1 MSKRQ
6 IILGNWNEKHIEWII
21 LKESVYVCFVRYDNG
36 DFRNDYV
43 NYSYGI
49 RPAMWIKE

>member
-21 LKESVYVCFVRYDNG
+21 LKEFVYDNG